1 VHLLTISVM
10 LSKSLIRSGMF
21 WLVLKNTVVDVYE
34 LQIFRM
40 QVFTLLESTTICI
53 LVSGLVRV
61 LQG

>member
-1 VHLLTISVM
+1 MHLLTVSVM

-21 WLVLKNTVVDVYE
+21 WLVLENTVVDVYE

-53 LVSGLVRV
+53 VVSGLVRV

>member
-1 VHLLTISVM
+1 MHLLTVSVM